1 MSPLVPR
8 AYWTLLTLFLVF
20 TLQIIGFWFTVSE
33 SMSEI
38 EGVLKEVAARYKLH
52 GFEGPCLFYTDSC
65 CKERNTLKQ
74 VINFLDSFLMCMS

>member
-1 MSPLVPR
+1 
-8 AYWTLLTLFLVF
+8 
-20 TLQIIGFWFTVSE
+20 
-33 SMSEI
+33 MSEI

-74 VINFLDSFLMCMS
+74 VIYFFDSFLVCMS